1 MTAENI
7 RLRSVFLFL
16 ACSQAVEQFK
26 GQLSATFPTKPLS
39 ADVMLDQLLRKELGL
54 LVRHWASR
62 QIWSQLEAN
71 ESDATQLNLS
81 LLRLFTEGFKLPRDG
96 SGLRYAELSTVADE
110 ANELGHRLTNALG
123 TEHLPLLLELH
134 KSMSGWR
141 EIILRVT
148 DDALRLPT
156 NQLTAS
162 VRAWAERAPESST

>member
-1 MTAENI
+1 MTAEDI

-16 ACSQAVEQFK
+16 ACSQAIEQFR
-26 GQLSATFPTKPLS
+26 GQLAATFPTKPLS

-62 QIWSQLEAN
+62 QIWSQLETH
-71 ESDATQLNLS
+71 EPQATQLNLS

-96 SGLRYAELSTVADE
+96 SGLRYAELSTVSDE

-123 TEHLPLLLELH
+123 AAHQPLLIELQ
-134 KSMSGWR
+134 KSILSWR
-141 EIILRVT
+141 EIILRAT

-156 NQLTAS
+156 DQLTAS
-162 VRAWAERAPESST
+162 VRAWAERAPESPT